1 MQSAIA
7 IITYNNRKLRY
18 ELKVNGELVEYTKSP
33 KASFQVIEADAMAD
47 EAAKKGYT
55 VLYNSKE
62 G

>member
-1 MQSAIA
+1 MDSAIA
-7 IITYNNRKLRY
+7 IVTYNNRKMRY
-18 ELKVNGELVEYTKSP
+18 EMKVNGELIEYTKSP
-33 KASFQVIEADAMAD
+33 KPAFQVLEMSEIAE

>member
-1 MQSAIA
+1 LESAVA
-7 IITYNNRKLRY
+7 IVTYNNRKLRY
-18 ELKVNGELVEYTKSP
+18 ELKVNGELIEYTKSP
-33 KASFQVIEADAMAD
+33 KAAFQVIEISEIAD

>member
-1 MQSAIA
+1 MNSAIA
-7 IITYNNRKLRY
+7 IITYNIRKNRY
-18 ELKVNGELVEYTKSP
+18 EMKVNGELVEYTKSP
-33 KASFQVIEADAMAD
+33 KAAFQVIEVSEIAD